1 MENREC
7 WAELGWPLNRKIFCD
22 RLEKIAKI
30 RNNIMH
36 FNNDPLP
43 DDVLSRLQNFI
54 NLLQDYGNCR

>member
-1 MENREC
+1 
-7 WAELGWPLNRKIFCD
+7 LHRKTFSD

-43 DDVLSRLQNFI
+43 DGALSRLQNFI
-54 NLLQDYGNCR
+54 NLLRDYGNFQ